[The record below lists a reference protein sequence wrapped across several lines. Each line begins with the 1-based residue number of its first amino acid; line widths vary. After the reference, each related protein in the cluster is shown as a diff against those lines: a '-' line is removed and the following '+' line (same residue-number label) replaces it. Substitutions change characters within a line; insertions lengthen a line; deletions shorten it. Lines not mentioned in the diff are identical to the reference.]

1 MKKDI
6 KKEYSTAELT
16 VVWKP
21 NLCIHSGICVKTLPE
36 VYNPNVKP
44 WVKADRA
51 TTEELVSQIKKCPS
65 GALGYILKNKLAEE
79 TTNSKVK
86 VEVMKNGPLLVHG
99 TIQIT
104 DADDNEVTKDKI
116 TAFCRCGQST
126 NKPYCD
132 GMHRKVGFEG

>member
-1 MKKDI
+1 M
-6 KKEYSTAELT
+6 KKEYSNGELT

-36 VYNPNVKP
+36 VYHPNEKP
-44 WVKADRA
+44 WIKVDH
-51 TTEELVSQIKKCPS
+51 TTKKELVSQIKKCPS
-65 GALGYILKNKLAEE
+65 GALSYILNNNPAEE

-99 TIQIT
+99 TIKIT
-104 DADDNEVTKDKI
+104 SADDNEVIKDKI

-132 GMHRKVGFEG
+132 GMHKKVGFAG